1 MAPRSSPLSLYRS
14 LPWLASALLMWAAS
28 AQAEPLE
35 GRVWDTRSK
44 SFLSPDAALALIVRQ
59 PAVLLGEK
67 HDSQI
72 HHALQLQV
80 LQALQKKGRRPV
92 LAMEQLD
99 RENQDAI
106 ATALADP
113 ALRELSP
120 QDAAERVADLGKL
133 NKKGWRWP
141 MYRDVLAFAL
151 QQRWSVAGANLSR
164 KQGRD
169 IAMGATQVTL
179 PRLPAAAIAALEDDL
194 TQGHCG
200 QKLEPTH
207 MQAMVTAQRARDL
220 MMAQTLEPWGSE
232 GVVLIAGAGHV
243 RRDRAAPA
251 YFRNP
256 ASAAQSIS
264 VAFTEVDAGKT
275 NPQDYDAQGFDLLWF
290 TPKTEREDP
299 CAKPL
304 GGSLAPKQ

>member
-1 MAPRSSPLSLYRS
+1 MNARTPSLLPRPAAQ
-14 LPWLASALLMWAAS
+14 WLAVAALALTSLAHAA
-28 AQAEPLE
+28 PLE

-44 SFLSPDAALALIVRQ
+44 SFLSSEAAMALVVQQ
-59 PAVLLGEK
+59 PVILLGEK
-67 HDSQI
+67 HDSLH

-80 LQALQKKGRRPV
+80 LQALQQKGRRPV

-99 RENQDAI
+99 AENQADI
-106 ATALADP
+106 AAALKLP
-113 ALRELSP
+113 ELRELAP
-120 QDAAERVADLGKL
+120 QDAAERFADLGKL

-141 MYRDVLAFAL
+141 MYRDMIAFGL
-151 QQRWSVAGANLSR
+151 QQNWTIVGANLSR

-169 IAMGATQVTL
+169 IAMGTTKVTL
-179 PRLPAAAIAALEDDL
+179 PDLPPAAITALEDDL

-200 QKLEPTH
+200 QKLPPAH
-207 MQAMVTAQRARDL
+207 MNAMVTAQRARDL
-220 MMAQTLEPWGSE
+220 TMAQTIESGGKD

-251 YFRNP
+251 YYKNP
-256 ASAAQSIS
+256 SSAAQTIAVS
-264 VAFTEVDAGKT
+264 FTEVDPAKT
-275 NPQDYDAQGFDLLWF
+275 APQDYDTQGFDLLWF

-304 GGSLAPKQ
+304 GGTAAPKQ